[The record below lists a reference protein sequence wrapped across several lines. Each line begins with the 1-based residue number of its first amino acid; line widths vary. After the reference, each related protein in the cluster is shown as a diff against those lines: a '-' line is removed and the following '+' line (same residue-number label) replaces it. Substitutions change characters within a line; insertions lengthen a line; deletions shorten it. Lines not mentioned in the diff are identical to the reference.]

1 MLKHFTIGKKIVFC
15 FVLATIPSLVLGFFA
30 VQNLRKI
37 PIPKEIPNT
46 AETVSP
52 KKQCD
57 ARPYL
62 IRYYDEV
69 ITQSVRNF
77 AFTENSTWETRY
89 RAAIVKMDETIAEA
103 LVSADQK
110 DKKLLGDIRA
120 SNIALQKS
128 DEKLIDFVTENE
140 PEKAIDVLEDSEYVK
155 QKETGKN
162 ILDEYM
168 ARHDTECQTTNTASV
183 LTIEKT
189 TDDKTGNIVN
199 SSIFLI
205 LKIMVLGFFAIL
217 ALGAACFFVV
227 TRPIKKLEKTMLDIA
242 NGDENKRS
250 SIRSHDEIGAMA
262 QTLNRMMDAFQKS
275 KMEMEAKMT
284 ELKELELKMTKI
296 KKELSEQENG
306 ETMLAPIKNLWKIL
320 KTTYRQ

>member
-37 PIPKEIPNT
+37 PIPKENQKT
-46 AETVSP
+46 AEFLSP
-52 KKQCD
+52 KNQCN

-69 ITQSVRNF
+69 LTQSVRNF
-77 AFTENSTWETRY
+77 AFTENSTWESRY
-89 RAAIVKMDETIAEA
+89 RATIVKMDETITEA
-103 LVSADQK
+103 LVSSDQK
-110 DKKLLGDIRA
+110 DKKLLDGIRA

-128 DEKLIDFVTENE
+128 DENLIDFVAEKE
-140 PEKAIDVLEDSEYVK
+140 PEKAIDILESSEYIK
-155 QKETGKN
+155 QKEAGKK

-168 ARHDTECQTTNTASV
+168 TRHDAECQPANAAPI
-183 LTIEKT
+183 LAIKK
-189 TDDKTGNIVN
+189 TDDKTRNIVD

-217 ALGAACFFVV
+217 ALGAVCFFVV

-250 SIRSHDEIGAMA
+250 SIRSHDEIGTMA
-262 QTLNRMMDAFQKS
+262 QALNRMMDAFQRS
-275 KMEMEAKMT
+275 KTEMEAKMA

-296 KKELSEQENG
+296 KKELSEQESG